1 MQQLTPKQLAFAQR
15 YIELGNASEAYRQTY
30 HCERMQPATIHNLAS
45 RLLQHPKVAAHIQGL
60 QAAHQARHR
69 MSVDDLLEEL
79 EQARQAALKAS
90 TPQSSAA
97 VSATMG
103 KAKLLG
109 LDKQV
114 MELTGKDGKA
124 LVPVGLGYFYAERGY
139 AESTGMFP
147 TVQPASNSQIAPE
160 AILDIATGESGHD
173 PAE

>member
-30 HCERMQPATIHNLAS
+30 RCERMQPATINSLAS
-45 RLLQHPKVAAHIQGL
+45 RLLQHPKVATHIQGL
-60 QAAHQARHR
+60 QAEHQARHR

-124 LVPVGLGYFYAERGY
+124 LVPIGLGYFYGKRGSAE
-139 AESTGMFP
+139 AANAFPAAIPVDSTL
-147 TVQPASNSQIAPE
+147 TLETTTIT
-160 AILDIATGESGHD
+160 TGDSKHD